1 MQSEPHFAGLINA
14 IAEAPGA
21 LLGPGF
27 RRLAIAIQVT
37 IVAGY
42 AMPYRSN
49 LPDLIALAYG
59 LTHLWFGSRRC
70 LSFGALH
77 FWHSV
82 LLTYDLWAHENP
94 IVQSSKLHI
103 LLLLLVLIPFGLIFL
118 AVLCIVLFAL
128 NSTNSV
134 RTQTRHGKAHQ
145 SELLDAI
152 LVRRH
157 VRCITVILLLAPMD
171 IELIALLPWTGQAY
185 AGFPSRRVLVIFVV
199 SALLQKSSLIILGAY
214 FIAIE

>member
-1 MQSEPHFAGLINA
+1 
-14 IAEAPGA
+14 
-21 LLGPGF
+21 
-27 RRLAIAIQVT
+27 
-37 IVAGY
+37 
-42 AMPYRSN
+42 
-49 LPDLIALAYG
+49 
-59 LTHLWFGSRRC
+59 
-70 LSFGALH
+70 
-77 FWHSV
+77 
-82 LLTYDLWAHENP
+82 
-94 IVQSSKLHI
+94 
-103 LLLLLVLIPFGLIFL
+103 VLIPFGLIFL

-128 NSTNSV
+128 NSTNSA
-134 RTQTRHGKAHQ
+134 RTQTRHGNARQ